1 MARSFQP
8 AAVFSQPLVLL
19 IPTFERIHGTPV
31 KKYPAIADAVDDGR
45 LFFGSFKTY
54 GGTDRTVNG
63 IFSVEDTAI
72 IETWYR
78 PDITSE
84 CAIGIPETGEIFEIT
99 GVPEDI
105 ERRHQY
111 LRIRVTAYKG
121 DA

>member
-1 MARSFQP
+1 MARFKPSAPFTQ
-8 AAVFSQPLVLL
+8 ALVLL
-19 IPTFERIHGTPV
+19 IPKIERIHGTNV
-31 KKYPAIADAVDDGR
+31 KKYPAIAEAIDDGR
-45 LFFGSFKTY
+45 IFNGNFKTY

-63 IFSVEDTAI
+63 IYSIEDTAI
-72 IETWYR
+72 VETWYR

-84 CAIGIPETGEIFEIT
+84 CAVAIPETGEIYEIT

-121 DA
+121 NA